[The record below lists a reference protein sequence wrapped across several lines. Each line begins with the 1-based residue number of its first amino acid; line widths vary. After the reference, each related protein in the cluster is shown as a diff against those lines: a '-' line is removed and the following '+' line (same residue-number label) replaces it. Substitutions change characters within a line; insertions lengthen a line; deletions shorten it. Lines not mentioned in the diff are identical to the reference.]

1 MAVTTRSAGIDPL
14 YRQLGVDP
22 SAGHRGI
29 AEAIRNR
36 ARSDAAGTTVTAPAT
51 ASAATATPTVV
62 NNSPNYVS
70 ITDPITG
77 QKVSVAPAG
86 QGAYLNAYATY
97 ANDAAR
103 SKSIYEN
110 QYNANVK
117 NLGNTLA
124 QNNATTNANY
134 DNSARQAYVDYM
146 RKQRALPSQLQA
158 LGVRGGA
165 TESGLLNLYNAYGT
179 EHAANEQQRGA
190 DLTSNKQAYDD
201 AIAKLA
207 ADRSQYLMDYEKD
220 LAAQKQQAINNQI
233 NEYNNEITRFSS
245 SVAQYPTTE
254 DGYKAYE
261 AWIASMEASNDPLKD
276 IKIALIRQQMATQF
290 PEGVD
295 GIGNSGG
302 GGGGGYG
309 GYRRGGYG
317 GGSYSSGGND
327 YASTALGQ
335 ADLTNDALRQLFAS
349 TASKGTKKTSSN
361 AAKTSTTK
369 KLKSSGTGKNGKK
382 GSFKSVVTSSTSK
395 SLKKSG
401 NGKKKK
407 KGSFT
412 SAVTS
417 STKSSLKKKNSK
429 KKK

>member
-22 SAGHRGI
+22 SAGHQGI
-29 AEAIRNR
+29 VKAMRNR
-36 ARSDAAGTTVTAPAT
+36 ARSGAAETAATAPVT

-245 SVAQYPTTE
+245 SVAQYPTTK
-254 DGYKAYE
+254 DGYKQYE
-261 AWIASMEASNDPLKD
+261 AWIANMEASSDPLKD
-276 IKIALIRQQMATQF
+276 IKVALIRQQMATQF
-290 PEGVD
+290 PD
-295 GIGNSGG
+295 GNPNGSGSGGSGG
-302 GGGGGYG
+302 GGG
-309 GYRRGGYG
+309 GYRRGGYSR
-317 GGSYSSGGND
+317 GGSGGSTDNTSGAEVYGPNLSD
-327 YASTALGQ
+327 AYTNKQSKINKGTSTVVNAF
-335 ADLTNDALRQLFAS
+335 R
-349 TASKGTKKTSSN
+349 TAYKNTTGKSAKTTKKTTTTNKNRN
-361 AAKTSTTK
+361 AAKQ
-369 KLKSSGTGKNGKK
+369 
-382 GSFKSVVTSSTSK
+382 SK
-395 SLKKSG
+395 Y
-401 NGKKKK
+401 
-407 KGSFT
+407 
-412 SAVTS
+412 
-417 STKSSLKKKNSK
+417 SK
-429 KKK
+429 YFWKY